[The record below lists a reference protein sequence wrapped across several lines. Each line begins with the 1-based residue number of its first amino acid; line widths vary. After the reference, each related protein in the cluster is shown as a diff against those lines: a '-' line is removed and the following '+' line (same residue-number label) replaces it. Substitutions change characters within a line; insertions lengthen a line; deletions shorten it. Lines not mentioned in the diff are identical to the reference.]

1 MGYQV
6 ITPPTEP
13 VTLADARLHLR
24 VTDTA
29 EDALIGVWITAARE
43 ACEHYTQRSIGS
55 QTLELR
61 LDEFPDGA
69 IDLPRSPVTAITS
82 LKYIDTNGTEQ
93 TLAPSAYT
101 LDTFSHTSWVI
112 RAYGTEWPET
122 LDAANVVRV
131 VYVAGAATPP
141 ATVKAAMLLTIG
153 HLYENRESVV
163 IGQTA
168 IELPLGVKALLDTV
182 RVWAL

>member
-93 TLAPSAYT
+93 NASA
-101 LDTFSHTSWVI
+101 FRVHTGHVQPHVMGYSCTRYGMARDARRRKR
-112 RAYGTEWPET
+112 RARGLCRRRGNTT
-122 LDAANVVRV
+122 GNC
-131 VYVAGAATPP
+131 
-141 ATVKAAMLLTIG
+141 
-153 HLYENRESVV
+153 
-163 IGQTA
+163 
-168 IELPLGVKALLDTV
+168 
-182 RVWAL
+182 